1 MRTTRLRAPATA
13 GVMLALA
20 GALAGCGTP
29 SVHDVTVYRA
39 GSRAV
44 ADHPGGAGTTAAGI
58 TVPVSVDFRDLVTD
72 VGVRPGDQ
80 VRRGQ
85 PLISLD
91 PAPFQLQATQ
101 LNAKLQLLG
110 SQIGAA
116 TERMKLAQQHGDTAT
131 ATALAEQI
139 NSYQGQQA
147 IVQQQIDIAQG
158 RASQILSPIDGV
170 IGNVSIQPGGFA
182 SPGQVLL
189 TVLDLSHI
197 QVTANLPIADR
208 LSVKEGAAAE
218 ISLTNLTGVGLQ
230 GRVVLIAAGA
240 DPNGQT
246 FQISIDA
253 PNTPD
258 KRVIP
263 GLKAYVRLTV
273 DHSSPVVISRTAVL
287 NVDQDPTVYVVEGQV
302 VHRQHVEIGVS
313 DGTYVE
319 VLQGLK
325 AGDLVCVL
333 SGNQAFGEGDPV
345 RIVQTQQG

>member
-1 MRTTRLRAPATA
+1 MRHTRFRAPAAA

-20 GALAGCGTP
+20 GVLAGCGTP
-29 SVHDVTVYRA
+29 SVQDATVYKA
-39 GSRAV
+39 GPRTV
-44 ADHPGGAGTTAAGI
+44 QDHPGGSGTTSAGI

-72 VGVRPGDQ
+72 IGVRAGDQ

-91 PAPFQLQATQ
+91 PSPFQLKASE
-101 LNAKLQLLG
+101 LNTSLQLLNA
-110 SQIGAA
+110 QIAA
-116 TERMKLAQQHGDTAT
+116 AQARMSLASAKGDSAG

-139 NSYQGQQA
+139 NSYQGKQA

-158 RASQILSPIDGV
+158 RASQIQSPIDGV
-170 IGNVSIQPGGFA
+170 IGNVSIQAGGFA

-189 TVLDLSHI
+189 TVLDLTHI
-197 QVTANLPIADR
+197 EVTAHLPIADR
-208 LSVKEGAAAE
+208 GSIVNGADAAV
-218 ISLTNLTGVGLQ
+218 SLTNLPGVALRGQ
-230 GRVVLIAAGA
+230 VIQIAAGA
-240 DPNGQT
+240 DTNGQT
-246 FQISIDA
+246 FQVTIDA
-253 PNTPD
+253 ANTAD
-258 KRVIP
+258 KRVVP
-263 GLKAYVRLTV
+263 GLLAYVSLTV
-273 DHSSPVVISRTAVL
+273 DHSSPIVIARSAVL

-313 DGTYVE
+313 DANHVE

-333 SGNQAFGEGDPV
+333 SGGQTFGEGDPV

>member
-1 MRTTRLRAPATA
+1 MRTTRLRVPAAA

-20 GALAGCGTP
+20 GALAGCGSP
-29 SVHDVTVYRA
+29 SVRDAIVYKAGARTV
-39 GSRAV
+39 S
-44 ADHPGGAGTTAAGI
+44 DHPGGAGTTAAGI
-58 TVPVSVDFRDLVTD
+58 TIPVSVDFRDLVTD
-72 VGVRPGDQ
+72 VGVRPGVQ

-91 PAPFQLQATQ
+91 PTPFQAQAVQ
-101 LNAKLQLLG
+101 LNAKLQLLA
-110 SQIGAA
+110 SQIDAA
-116 TERMKLAQQHGDTAT
+116 TERMKLASAHGDSAT

-139 NSYQGQQA
+139 NSYQGAQA

-170 IGNVSIQPGGFA
+170 IGNVSIQPGGYA

-189 TVLDLSHI
+189 TVLDLTHI
-197 QVTANLPIADR
+197 QVSANLPIADR
-208 LSVKEGAAAE
+208 QAVKEGAAAN

-246 FQISIDA
+246 FQVSIDA

-258 KRVIP
+258 QRVVP

-273 DHSSPVVISRTAVL
+273 DHSSPVVISRSAVL
-287 NVDQDPTVYVVEGQV
+287 NLDQDPTVYLVEGQV

-325 AGDLVCVL
+325 AGDLVCVISSSQPL
-333 SGNQAFGEGDPV
+333 QEGDAI